1 MNARAVATRIG
12 RMTGQALLTI
22 AVVVILVFLLVR
34 LIPGDPVRVI
44 LGSEYSPEEA
54 AELASQLN
62 LDKSVPEQFLL
73 YVGGLF
79 RGDLGESTSQPGR
92 SVADIIGD
100 ALPATAAIALAGIV
114 IGVTVGIILGLLA
127 ALTRRRGVDLAV
139 RTSSMITFSTPAF
152 LVGLLLILVF
162 SLTLGWLPAGGWPG
176 TWPENF
182 AYLILPGIALST
194 TMSTLVTRTVR
205 QSAIDSEGQQ
215 YMEAAFMR
223 GLPARVLTM
232 KHTLPNSLLPVLT
245 LIGISFATLLT
256 GAIIVESVFGI
267 PGLGSEMSQAVSRR
281 DYPVIQGIALV
292 SAIVVVISGY
302 LVEIAYTFVDP
313 RARTL

>member
-1 MNARAVATRIG
+1 MNARAVTTRIG

-22 AVVVILVFLLVR
+22 AVVVVLVFLLVR

-182 AYLILPGIALST
+182 AYLILPGVALST

-205 QSAIDSEGQQ
+205 QSAIDSQGQQ

-302 LVEIAYTFVDP
+302 VVEIAYTFVDP

>member
-1 MNARAVATRIG
+1 
-12 RMTGQALLTI
+12 MTGQALLTI
-22 AVVVILVFLLVR
+22 AVVVVLVFLLVR

-73 YVGGLF
+73 YVGGLL

-182 AYLILPGIALST
+182 PYLILPGIALST

-302 LVEIAYTFVDP
+302 VVEIAYTFVDP

>member
-1 MNARAVATRIG
+1 MNARAVTTRIA

-22 AVVVILVFLLVR
+22 AVVVVLVFLLVR

-114 IGVTVGIILGLLA
+114 IGVVVGIVLGLLA
-127 ALTRRRGVDLAV
+127 ALSKRRGVDLSV

-302 LVEIAYTFVDP
+302 VVEIAYTFVDP

>member
-1 MNARAVATRIG
+1 M
-12 RMTGQALLTI
+12 
-22 AVVVILVFLLVR
+22 
-34 LIPGDPVRVI
+34 
-44 LGSEYSPEEA
+44 
-54 AELASQLN
+54 
-62 LDKSVPEQFLL
+62 
-73 YVGGLF
+73 GGLL
-79 RGDLGESTSQPGR
+79 RGDLGESTAQAGR
-92 SVADIIGD
+92 SVADIIAD
-100 ALPATAAIALAGIV
+100 ALPATAAIALTGIV
-114 IGVTVGIILGLLA
+114 IGVTVGILLGLLA
-127 ALTRRRGVDLAV
+127 AHQQAARGRSRRCAR
-139 RTSSMITFSTPAF
+139 SSMITFSVPAF

-205 QSAIDSEGQQ
+205 QAAIDTQGQQ
-215 YMEAAFMR
+215 FMEAAFMR
-223 GLPARVLTM
+223 GLPGRVLNV
-232 KHTLPNSLLPVLT
+232 KHILPNSLLPVLT
-245 LIGISFATLLT
+245 LIGISFGTLLT

-292 SAIVVVISGY
+292 SAIVVVVSGY

>member
-1 MNARAVATRIG
+1 
-12 RMTGQALLTI
+12 
-22 AVVVILVFLLVR
+22 
-34 LIPGDPVRVI
+34 
-44 LGSEYSPEEA
+44 
-54 AELASQLN
+54 
-62 LDKSVPEQFLL
+62 
-73 YVGGLF
+73 
-79 RGDLGESTSQPGR
+79 
-92 SVADIIGD
+92 
-100 ALPATAAIALAGIV
+100 
-114 IGVTVGIILGLLA
+114 
-127 ALTRRRGVDLAV
+127 
-139 RTSSMITFSTPAF
+139 
-152 LVGLLLILVF
+152 
-162 SLTLGWLPAGGWPG
+162 
-176 TWPENF
+176 
-182 AYLILPGIALST
+182 
-194 TMSTLVTRTVR
+194 MSTLVTRTVR
-205 QSAIDSEGQQ
+205 QSAIDSQGEQ

-302 LVEIAYTFVDP
+302 VVEIAYTFVDP